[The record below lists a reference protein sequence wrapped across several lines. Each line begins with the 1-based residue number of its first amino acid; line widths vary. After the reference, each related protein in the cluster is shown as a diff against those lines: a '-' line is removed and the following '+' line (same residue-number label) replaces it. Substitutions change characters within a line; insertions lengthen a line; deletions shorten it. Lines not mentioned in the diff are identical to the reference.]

1 MADSR
6 VEGLAAEADSARG
19 DSAGRLWTRLRGRG
33 RRAAEDAASE
43 LDRIRWA
50 RRAPVGRNKLLP
62 LKPDGCATIIRIR
75 YEGYEPMQI
84 RAKRKY

>member
-62 LKPDGCATIIRIR
+62 LSPNGYGAAIIIR
-75 YEGYEPMQI
+75 YYGYEPMQI
-84 RAKRKY
+84 YRRR